1 MSFLNQSII
10 LTKSFLL
17 KFTQPISY
25 SLYDIGNMIWV
36 FKIKIQF
43 EWNEAYVK
51 ALNSW
56 HKIRNL
62 AWSSFL
68 KICQVAQEKVWSFLQ
83 VIGAWWYFWR
93 LYKGFNNMDV
103 TDRFV
108 AHGSCWWLLTGWP
121 TIMVEA
127 SQQCDIANVS
137 SLSPRWT
144 IATINYNDVT
154 ISNPQLS
161 T

>member
-68 KICQVAQEKVWSFLQ
+68 KICAQVAQEKVWSFLQ
-83 VIGAWWYFWR
+83 VIVVWWYFWR
-93 LYKGFNNMDV
+93 LCKGLKFSL
-103 TDRFV
+103 
-108 AHGSCWWLLTGWP
+108 AYQWQCHQHGLHLSSWCHHFWPSTCHLEPSLFFFRNWLEFDL
-121 TIMVEA
+121 
-127 SQQCDIANVS
+127 
-137 SLSPRWT
+137 
-144 IATINYNDVT
+144 
-154 ISNPQLS
+154 
-161 T
+161 